1 MKLRHVVAA
10 ALLFTSLSANAE
22 LIHQYRLN
30 NSLADDFGGPS
41 LVTNGGT
48 LSSDRYVFGTNQGL
62 TLNEN
67 LGAVYTIDF
76 VYNFSNQSSYRKLI
90 DFANRAS
97 DNGVYSF
104 DGRAL
109 FYVSGGF
116 GGVGT
121 QMQPDVD
128 SQFTVT
134 RDAAGNTSAYVN
146 KELVLSFLD
155 SGNNLTFGNVAHFF
169 MDDGVV
175 GGEASAGEVDF
186 IRIFDTALSGAEV
199 AALGAALAPPTDPVD
214 VPEPAS
220 AALVLAGL
228 GLLGVARRR
237 QRKA

>member
-1 MKLRHVVAA
+1 MKLRHVAAA
-10 ALLFTSLSANAE
+10 ALLFTSLGANAE

-41 LVTNGGT
+41 LVSNGGT
-48 LSSDRYVFGTNQGL
+48 LSSDRYVFGANQGL

-67 LGAVYTIDF
+67 LGSVYTIDF
-76 VYNFSNQSSYRKLI
+76 VYNFSNQSGFRKLI

-97 DNGVYSF
+97 DNGVYSY
-104 DGRAL
+104 DGRAT

-116 GGVGT
+116 GGIGT

-134 RDAAGNTSAYVN
+134 RDAAGNANAYVN

-155 SGNNLTFGNVAHFF
+155 SSNNLTFGNVANFF
-169 MDDGVV
+169 IDDGVV

-186 IRIFDTALSGAEV
+186 IRIFDTALSDADV
-199 AALGAALAPPTDPVD
+199 AALGPALAPTDPVS

-228 GLLGVARRR
+228 GMLGLARRR
-237 QRKA
+237 QRAA